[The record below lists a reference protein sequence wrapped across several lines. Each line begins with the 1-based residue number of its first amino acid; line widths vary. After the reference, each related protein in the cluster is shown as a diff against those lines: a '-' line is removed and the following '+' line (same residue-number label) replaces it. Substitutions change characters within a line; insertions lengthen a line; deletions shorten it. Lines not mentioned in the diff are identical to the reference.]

1 MEASMLGTVIL
12 WLTAAAAIGLL
23 ARLRGRRGL
32 ILLGIFLLLVFLS
45 VLAWNLTLSFRST
58 P

>member
-23 ARLRGRRGL
+23 ARLRGRRRL

>member
-1 MEASMLGTVIL
+1 MLATVIL

-23 ARLRGRRGL
+23 ARLRDKRAL
-32 ILLGIFLLLVFLS
+32 ILLGICLLLVLLG
-45 VLAWNLTLSFRST
+45 VIGWNLTLSFRST